1 MSDSSHPHAP
11 KFSETDREEIT
22 DFDFE
27 PGEVV
32 ERDSRKLY
40 TLIISLDE
48 EHVDAQG
55 EWVSE

>member
-1 MSDSSHPHAP
+1 M
-11 KFSETDREEIT
+11 EIT

-55 EWVSE
+55 EWISE